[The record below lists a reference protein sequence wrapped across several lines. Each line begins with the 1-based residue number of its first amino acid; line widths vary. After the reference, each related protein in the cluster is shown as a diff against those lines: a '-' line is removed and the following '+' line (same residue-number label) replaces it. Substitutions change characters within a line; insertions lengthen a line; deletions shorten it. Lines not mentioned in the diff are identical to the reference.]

1 MMARVGI
8 TPLNMKDFKDT
19 AAHDFMFKA
28 ARADAD
34 SLPISMKQVVLMSHY
49 VRVRL
54 RTVLV
59 LNNC

>member
-54 RTVLV
+54 HTVLV
-59 LNNC
+59 LNC